1 VEIDEWQAKTIRRIN
16 NAKNETKKTADHDG
30 AVVLVRHF
38 LTAPWLAGNPAQ
50 ALRRF
55 YYAGHAAQS

>member
-30 AVVLVRHF
+30 AVVLVRHS

-50 ALRRF
+50 ALK
-55 YYAGHAAQS
+55 